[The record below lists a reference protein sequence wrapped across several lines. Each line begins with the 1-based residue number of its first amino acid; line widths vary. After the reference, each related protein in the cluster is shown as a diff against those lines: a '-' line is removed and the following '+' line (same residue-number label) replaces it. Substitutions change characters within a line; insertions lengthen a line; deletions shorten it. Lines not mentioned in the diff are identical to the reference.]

1 MAIDKKPP
9 QAAQANAKRGL
20 ELRKKY
26 NRGGLS
32 SAEARS
38 EGIRSGVDSA
48 KSISKGGNLSDDLI
62 KAMARF
68 NRFRNDYKPEK
79 RESDGGQTAGTI
91 AWLLW
96 GGTEGVNW
104 ALRKSKEIDEQ
115 KTINIDDF
123 IEEKVSDKVKEGLKN
138 KVKDHNEEV
147 GDVASKRTS
156 LNTLEKVFNRG
167 VGAFNTNP
175 SSVRPSVSSPEQWA
189 MARVNSFLYALKN
202 GRYRNG
208 KHDADLL
215 PKGHPMNT
223 TEKNNNM
230 NKEYKSFYFE
240 VKDYNE
246 DREYFYFKGY
256 ASTFG
261 NIDLGN
267 DVIEKGAFQDTLQKN
282 KFKILWQHKMS
293 EPIGMPIKA
302 HEDEKGLYIEARLP
316 KDDDFVKG
324 RVIPQMKCGSIDSM
338 SIGYMVN
345 DDEFEGKIRRIKSV
359 NLFEVSLVSM
369 PMNPL
374 AVVEAFKSRDIT
386 KYLPENNKDEAEII
400 LKDCFAK
407 MANDFVESE
416 KQKENIKIKS
426 VQEITCMKDIET
438 ILKVKCEFSQKE
450 RKSFISKIKDF
461 SKQRDVVDEVKELR
475 DVIRGQ
481 DVTLTLNN
489 FINDLKSL

>member
-1 MAIDKKPP
+1 MAIDKTPP
-9 QAAQANAKRGL
+9 KAAQANSKKGL

-32 SAEARS
+32 ESEARS
-38 EGIRSGVDSA
+38 EGIRSGVNSA
-48 KSISKGGNLSDDLI
+48 KSIAKGGNLSDDLI

-68 NRFRNDYKPEK
+68 NRFRKDYKPEK
-79 RESDGGQTAGTI
+79 RETDGGQTSGTI

-96 GGTEGVNW
+96 GGTEGVDW

-123 IEEKVSDKVKEGLKN
+123 IKEKVSDKVKEGLKN
-138 KVKDHNEEV
+138 KVKDH
-147 GDVASKRTS
+147 
-156 LNTLEKVFNRG
+156 
-167 VGAFNTNP
+167 
-175 SSVRPSVSSPEQWA
+175 
-189 MARVNSFLYALKN
+189 
-202 GRYRNG
+202 
-208 KHDADLL
+208 
-215 PKGHPMNT
+215 PMNT
-223 TEKNNNM
+223 TIKNNNM

-246 DREYFYFKGY
+246 DKEYFYFKGY

-267 DVIEKGAFQDTLQKN
+267 DLIEKGAFQDTLEKN

-302 HEDEKGLYIEARLP
+302 YEDEKGLYIEARLP

-345 DDEFEGKIRRIKSV
+345 DDEYEGKIRKIKSV

-374 AVVEAFKSRDIT
+374 AVVEAFKSKDIT
-386 KYLPENNKDEAEII
+386 KYLPENNKDEAEEI

-407 MANDFVESE
+407 MANDFAESE
-416 KQKENIKIKS
+416 EQKENIEIKP

-438 ILKVKCEFSQKE
+438 ILKVKCKFSQKE

-461 SKQRDVVDEVKELR
+461 SKQRDVVNEVKELR